1 MSSKDNDEER
11 LMHSRSDNIDLMIND
26 KENDVIE
33 KLFWSILLRY

>member
-26 KENDVIE
+26 KENEIIE